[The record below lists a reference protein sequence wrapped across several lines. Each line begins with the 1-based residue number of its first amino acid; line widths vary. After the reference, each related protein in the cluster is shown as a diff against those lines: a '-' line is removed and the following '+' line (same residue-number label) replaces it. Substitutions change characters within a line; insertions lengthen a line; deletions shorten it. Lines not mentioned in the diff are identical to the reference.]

1 MSERLPDEA
10 SAGDARA
17 SAGAMLRKLREE
29 RGVELDLLASALK
42 VPSRKLELLESD
54 AHEALPGM
62 AFVRGL
68 ALAVCRHLDVDA
80 QPVLALLPTTGTV
93 HGELEHVTRGL
104 AAPFRESGGSSEG
117 RRGWAM
123 LLRVPVVLPAALLV
137 AALLFWFA
145 PQLMVWG
152 GELFDQFAA
161 TRQSGAPVAGASAN
175 TSLSDTGADGGA
187 VRTAPADASASG
199 VAAAEAALPASAVV
213 ETVFSAPVEDPSASV
228 AARPAAAGSLV
239 LRTTSASWVEVTD
252 AVNKVLLARM
262 LTPGETVGLDGVLPM
277 HAKIGNAAGT
287 EVTFRGQRVDLAPVT
302 RENVARLELK

>member
-1 MSERLPDEA
+1 MSERFPDEVT
-10 SAGDARA
+10 AGGA

-42 VPSRKLELLESD
+42 VPSRKLELLEAD
-54 AHEALPGM
+54 AHDALPGM

-80 QPVLALLPTTGTV
+80 QPVLALLPSAGTV

-104 AAPFRESGGSSEG
+104 AAPFRESGGSGEG
-117 RRGWAM
+117 RHGWA
-123 LLRVPVVLPAALLV
+123 LLMRVPVMVPVALLI
-137 AALLFWFA
+137 AALLFWYA
-145 PQLMVWG
+145 PQLKLWSEALV
-152 GELFDQFAA
+152 DQVGALVP
-161 TRQSGAPVAGASAN
+161 SSAPVAPASAN
-175 TSLSDTGADGGA
+175 SAISATGADGGA
-187 VRTAPADASASG
+187 VRTAPVDASASG

-252 AVNKVLLARM
+252 SVNKVLLARM
-262 LTPGETVGLDGVLPM
+262 LTPGETVGLDGALPM